1 VRLFGSDAHQR
12 LHFGG
17 SQKAAMPGEV
27 VIFLDDADGL
37 IDAFLLAFD
46 SDASIVQMSSYLQ
59 TVFQHSNVFV

>member
-1 VRLFGSDAHQR
+1 
-12 LHFGG
+12 
-17 SQKAAMPGEV
+17 V